1 MKLIKLI
8 KLIKPKSSTDARNRL
23 NLFNLFNQFN
33 LPSCRGTQLSMNHS
47 QSLRPLIPASRVEPV
62 GVLSLSVRSSP
73 VFTTGC
79 SWERRDEM
87 MCSRLGR
94 GRACPAHFI
103 GVRQALPLQKTTRTS
118 GTVESNEPGSFPIR
132 TIYTKYLNIKILRYF
147 LVFPGSVIF
156 QRLRRPDAV
165 RRLLGLPAYLRAFH
179 YLKSTSPSQ
188 APRKNPGSRTGPGGG

>member
-1 MKLIKLI
+1 MLETGLIFLI
-8 KLIKPKSSTDARNRL
+8 SLISLILQAAVGRNYQRTTRRA
-23 NLFNLFNQFN
+23 FGAAAI
-33 LPSCRGTQLSMNHS
+33 PGCA
-47 QSLRPLIPASRVEPV
+47 PL

-165 RRLLGLPAYLRAFH
+165 RRLLGLTAYLRAFH